1 MKAKHF
7 YLQALLY
14 LLSLLILAI
23 IFTTYFAPEMM
34 IAITSQVW
42 ALCGW

>member
-1 MKAKHF
+1 MKVKHF
-7 YLQALLY
+7 YFQTLLY
-14 LLSLLILAI
+14 LLAFAILAI

-34 IAITSQVW
+34 VAITNQVW